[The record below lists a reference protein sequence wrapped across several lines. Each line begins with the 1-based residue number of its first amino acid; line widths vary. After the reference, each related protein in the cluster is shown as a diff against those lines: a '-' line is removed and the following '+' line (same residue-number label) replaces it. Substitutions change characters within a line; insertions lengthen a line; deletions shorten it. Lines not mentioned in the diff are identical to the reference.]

1 VPGLPPTPDPA
12 RTPPVQASASVS
24 APHTQPSEPLR
35 SANSCIR
42 RPLPLRSRPGRP
54 GQHDQ
59 RNIAT
64 RSLSKERDTTSSRE
78 ELGLGEFEHLAPGVR
93 KQTTPSAEV
102 GGEESRDTFDSSNW
116 NSSKSHNQSHTWHS
130 SRPSKRLSLTWP
142 CRPHRLWSFL
152 TACELLA
159 AARRRQVQ
167 TGISDG

>member
-1 VPGLPPTPDPA
+1 MPGLPPTPDPV

-102 GGEESRDTFDSSNW
+102 GGEESRDTLIPRIGTP
-116 NSSKSHNQSHTWHS
+116 Q
-130 SRPSKRLSLTWP
+130 SLTTKATLGTLHDLP
-142 CRPHRLWSFL
+142 SASPLLGRAVLTGFL